1 MGNAA
6 ICDDFLPGEP
16 AHDGAGAAPSAQMKT
31 EQDAPERNS
40 YSYRFGTAE
49 FDEARFELRVAGLP
63 VDVERRA
70 LEVLAYLLRHAGEVV
85 TKEELLREVW
95 AGRITVDKVLPN
107 AINKLRRALGEANAE
122 RVQTQAR
129 IGYRL
134 DGAIERIAVGRR
146 LASRLDL
153 SAGQPV
159 PGRENF
165 QLRRQLGSNRGS
177 EVWLAEHA
185 KTREKRVYKFG
196 ADGERL
202 RSLKRE
208 ATLSRVLQESLD
220 DRAHFVDIIDWNFEN
235 PPFFLECHYGGE
247 SLLAWSEQHLSAL
260 GSDERVALFLQIAD
274 AVAAAHGVGV
284 LHKDLKPANVLIAQA
299 DSGWHIRLTD
309 FGSGRLLDPERLESL
324 GITQLGLTVTQS
336 IATDSSAGTPLYVA
350 PEVFAGHAPTVQS
363 DVFALGILLYQLLAG
378 RLDKPMVSSWEQ
390 DVADELLRED
400 IRLATDGDPE
410 RRLATVAELA
420 ARLRDREPRRVR
432 IESARRSEEQAR
444 SVRESLARNRARR
457 PYLVALVVA
466 LAAGVAVVL
475 GLYGAALRAR
485 NLAQQELD
493 RATAINRFLN
503 EDLIGRS
510 NPLVVAK
517 GQSASLKDILLGA
530 RERVSRRFGAQPL
543 TEASIRM
550 SLVTLFNML
559 ELLPEAED
567 EARRALALYEDSE
580 GATSRGALKAR
591 SFVARILARTSK
603 FDEALKELRTLDAL
617 TAKTSDAYAK
627 YVRASAWSVYLMNQ
641 GEYAKG
647 LAELRVAIPIVR
659 ETEPDNVTQRD
670 SLRMDLINALTQ
682 TGDLAGAR
690 AEGAALIAEIAARD
704 DDNGLVVAFAK
715 AAVAR
720 TYTLEGDLATAETQL
735 VDAQQTIVTLL
746 GAAHTRNIMVLSDLF
761 DIAVRRAD
769 WPKALDYAQRVHE
782 GALAKFGPEHNI
794 SAVTA
799 INWGQALF
807 ESGDADAADG
817 KVRPSRAHLVA
828 QFGEMNPQSQ
838 MATYWL
844 CAISLERRKPDEAA
858 RLAAVLDPAALE
870 AGGADGFWKL
880 RVDALQGLIAAQR
893 GDRAAALP
901 SLAAAVD
908 GLAKADG
915 GRSRVYANAERALG
929 RPATP

>member
-1 MGNAA
+1 
-6 ICDDFLPGEP
+6 
-16 AHDGAGAAPSAQMKT
+16 MKT
-31 EQDAPERNS
+31 ETDAPEKHS
-40 YSYRFGTAE
+40 YCYRFGTAE

-134 DGAIERIAVGRR
+134 DGSIERIAVGRR

-153 SAGQPV
+153 AIGQTV

-165 QLRRQLGSNRGS
+165 LLRRQLGSHRGS

-196 ADGERL
+196 VDGERL

-235 PPFFLECHYGGE
+235 SPFFLECQYGGD
-247 SLLAWSEQHLSAL
+247 SLLAWSEQQLAGL
-260 GSDERVALFLQIAD
+260 GVDERVALFLQIAD

-284 LHKDLKPANVLIAQA
+284 LHKDLKPANVLIAETDA
-299 DSGWHIRLTD
+299 GWHIRLTD

-336 IATDSSAGTPLYVA
+336 VATDSSSGTPLYVA
-350 PEVFAGHAPTVQS
+350 PEVFAGHSPTVQS

-378 RLDKPMVSSWEQ
+378 RLNKPMVSGWEQ

-400 IRLATDGDPE
+400 IRLATDGNPE

-420 ARLRDREPRRVR
+420 ARLRDRARRR
-432 IESARRSEEQAR
+432 LQIDALRRSEEQAR
-444 SVRESLARNRARR
+444 AARESLARNRARR
-457 PYLVALVVA
+457 PYVTALIVALV
-466 LAAGVAVVL
+466 AGVVGAL
-475 GLYGAALRAR
+475 GLYGAAVRAR
-485 NLAQQELD
+485 NDAQRELD

-517 GQSASLKDILLGA
+517 GQSASLKDVLLAA
-530 RERVSRRFGAQPL
+530 RDRVSRRFGAQPL

-559 ELLPEAED
+559 ELLPEAEE
-567 EARRALALYEDSE
+567 EARRALALYEGSE
-580 GATSRGALKAR
+580 GATGRNTLRAR
-591 SFVARILARTSK
+591 TFVARILARTGK
-603 FDEALKELRTLDAL
+603 FDEALKELRTIDAL
-617 TAKTSDAYAK
+617 AASSGDAYTR
-627 YVRASAWSVYLMNQ
+627 YLRASAWSIYLMNQ

-647 LAELRVAIPIVR
+647 LAELRVAIPIMR

-670 SLRMDLINALTQ
+670 SMRMDLINALTQ

-690 AEGAALIAEIAARD
+690 AEGAALIAEIGERD

-720 TYTLEGDLATAETQL
+720 TYTLEGDLATAEAQL
-735 VDAQQTIVTLL
+735 VDAQQTIVARL

-807 ESGDADAADG
+807 ESGDAAAADG
-817 KVRPSRAHLVA
+817 KLRPFRERLAA
-828 QFGEMNPQSQ
+828 QLGEKNPQSQ

-844 CAISLERRKPDEAA
+844 CAIALEQQKLDDAA
-858 RLAAVLDPAALE
+858 RFAAGLDPAALE
-870 AGGADGFWKL
+870 AAGADGFWKL
-880 RVDALQGLIAAQR
+880 RVDALRGLIAAQR
-893 GDRAAALP
+893 GDRTAATPL
-901 SLAAAVD
+901 LAAAVD
-908 GLAKADG
+908 GLAKPDG
-915 GRSRVYANAERALG
+915 GRSRVYANAQRVLG
-929 RPATP
+929 R